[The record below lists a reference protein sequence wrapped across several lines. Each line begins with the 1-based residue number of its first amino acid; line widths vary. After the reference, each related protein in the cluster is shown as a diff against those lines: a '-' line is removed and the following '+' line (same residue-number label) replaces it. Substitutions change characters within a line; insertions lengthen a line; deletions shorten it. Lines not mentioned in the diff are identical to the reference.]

1 MMLIMCCVVVVA
13 TKKKK
18 EEKDPEDDNELS
30 NMLSLIGSIID
41 AFQAAT
47 HAVLSPHMPRG
58 TMNLFFD
65 SQRQ

>member
-1 MMLIMCCVVVVA
+1 MWCCVYVVA
-13 TKKKK
+13 MKKK
-18 EEKDPEDDNELS
+18 ERPIRDNKLS
-30 NMLSLIGSIID
+30 NLLSLIGSIID
-41 AFQAAT
+41 AFQTAT